1 MQRFFKIFIL
11 LFGLSLF
18 GKEAKAQEFVAD
30 YKAITTNVEN
40 GRFELMNSP
49 TEYGQIYLLDK
60 YSGRVWIM
68 RNDEFE
74 EISVEGIAD
83 VKADKINFQLYIYKL
98 NYLFLLNIHTGETWK
113 YVAYPKQRKFSKL
126 NSPMVTN
133 KDIN

>member
-49 TEYGQIYLLDK
+49 AEYGQIYLLDK
-60 YSGRVWIM
+60 YSGRVWIKH
-68 RNDEFE
+68 NDEFE

-83 VKADKINFQLYIYKL
+83 VKADKINFQLYIYKH

-113 YVAYPKQRKFSKL
+113 YVANLKQRKFHKL